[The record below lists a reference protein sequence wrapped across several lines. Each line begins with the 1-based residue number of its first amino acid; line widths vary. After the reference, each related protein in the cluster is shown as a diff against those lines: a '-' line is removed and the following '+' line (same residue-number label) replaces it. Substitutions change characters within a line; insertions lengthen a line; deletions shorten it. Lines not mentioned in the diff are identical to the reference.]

1 MDVNVDGLVVHIHN
15 HAASVVAVVAD
26 RQSQELLREYHHLL
40 LHLRRPLGQTC
51 SILDGE
57 DMLNRD
63 DDDDDDEGGTDRHYR
78 RQHQSQDA
86 RSSACVAFRRQW

>member
-15 HAASVVAVVAD
+15 HAASMVAVVAEG

-63 DDDDDDEGGTDRHYR
+63 DDGDDEGGTDRHYR

>member
-1 MDVNVDGLVVHIHN
+1 MDVNVLVVHIHN
-15 HAASVVAVVAD
+15 HAASAAAVAVVAKG

-63 DDDDDDEGGTDRHYR
+63 DDGDDEGGTDRHYR
-78 RQHQSQDA
+78 HQSQDA